1 MARRVTLPPEGTH
14 APDGIR
20 AAGWW
25 HEAEAERGR
34 VVCDLC
40 PRSCRLKPGQRGFCF
55 VRQNLDGELVTTTYG
70 RSTGFCVDPIE
81 KKPLHQFHPGTAVLS
96 FGTAGCNL
104 GCRYCQNWT
113 SARCRDTEAASER
126 ADPETIA
133 RAARRL
139 GCRSVAFTYN
149 DPIVFAEYAMDTARA
164 CRGAGVQTV
173 AVTNGY
179 INPPAR
185 EALFGLMD
193 AANVD
198 LKAFSEEFYSRLCSG
213 RLQPVLDTL
222 RWIARESDVW
232 LEITNLVIP
241 GENDSAD
248 ELKRMCDFV
257 AAELGPDVPL
267 HLTAFHPDFKLTDHA
282 PTPKR
287 TLLAA
292 WEIARAAGLHYV
304 YTGNVV
310 DPAHQHTR
318 CPGCDRV
325 VIERDGY
332 LLGAYHL
339 AGGRCSHCDT
349 PIAGRFD
356 AEPGNW
362 GGRRLPV
369 RIADFASTATDD
381 PSSGKESTM
390 GNPSN
395 PSPGHSPDP
404 SSGRSSEHSSGAE
417 DSGAIGRPVLS
428 AEEEA
433 TVFHAAGQ
441 AVAATVQNRLA
452 PPLRKLLGRAAD
464 LPVYGAFVSLK
475 RSGQLRSCCGYLG
488 SGLRLGEALDH
499 AAVRAAKDDPRFPPI
514 APAEMPHLDMEV
526 WLLWGLKPIAARAR
540 RRADEV
546 VIGRHGLQ
554 IVSGS
559 ARGLLLPGV
568 AVEHGLDAEG
578 FLRQVCLKAGLPTDA
593 WLDDATQLFTFEGDA
608 LRGRLG
614 EQIAEQPVE
623 LLRPSP
629 DELRALAEFC
639 RRNLVALAQGATADC
654 YLAGGFDGDVYGVL
668 LSFRLGEPEQEINCT
683 KFSARR
689 QMPLQ
694 TTLFRLTEGALHA
707 VRAQR
712 IAAQAL
718 VRAEVALTVLLE
730 PAMHGT
736 LDQPD
741 LEGIDPARH
750 AVAVVAPGA
759 SAWVFDPQKSAEELL
774 DEAVRAAGPRDALI
788 TRVVSLTA
796 VSTEPQASA
805 RQMIPPERGP
815 QVRPPAVAGAF
826 YPREPAQVKEA
837 LDELFAG
844 LPEHPPEPWA
854 GALVPH
860 AGWVYSGRLAARTLS
875 RVSIPEEVIVFC
887 PKHRPGG
894 ADWAVAPHGR
904 WSLPGMEVA
913 SDPELAAELA
923 EAIAG
928 LEVDAAAH
936 QQEHAIEVQLPLIA
950 RLAPEARVVGVTIG
964 TGDLE
969 NLLRFGRQLA
979 EFLKTLSRRPLL
991 VISTD
996 MSHLLDEAASRHLD
1010 RAALEAIKSL
1020 DPAEVFHTVRAKRIS
1035 MCGMLP
1041 CVIVMEALSGL
1052 GCLKRCEEVGYTT
1065 SAEAGGDT
1073 SRVVGYAGV
1082 LFG

>member
-1 MARRVTLPPEGTH
+1 MARKVNLPPEGARAT
-14 APDGIR
+14 DGVR

-25 HEAEAERGR
+25 HEVEDGGGQ

-55 VRQNLDGELVTTTYG
+55 VRQNRDGELVTITYG

-81 KKPLHQFHPGTAVLS
+81 KKPLNQFYPGTPVLS

-104 GCRYCQNWT
+104 GCRFCQNWT
-113 SARCRDTEAASER
+113 SAHCRDTEAASQQ
-126 ADPETIA
+126 ADPQTVAE
-133 RAARRL
+133 AARRL

-149 DPIVFAEYAMDTARA
+149 EPIIFAEYAMDTARA
-164 CRGAGVQTV
+164 CRAAGVKTV

-179 INPPAR
+179 ISPQACAPF
-185 EALFGLMD
+185 FGLMD

-198 LKAFSEEFYSRLCSG
+198 LKAFTDEFYSRLCSG

-222 RWIARESDVW
+222 RWIARQSDVW

-241 GENDSAD
+241 RENDSPD

-257 AAELGPDVPL
+257 VGELGPHVPL
-267 HLTAFHPDFKLTDHA
+267 HLTAFHPDFKLTDHPRT
-282 PTPKR
+282 PTR

-292 WEIARAAGLHYV
+292 WEIAKAAGLHYV
-304 YTGNVV
+304 YTGNVA
-310 DPAHQHTR
+310 DPAHQHTL
-318 CPGCDRV
+318 CPGCGRV

-332 LLGAYHL
+332 LLGAFQI
-339 AGGRCSHCDT
+339 AAGRCAYCGT

-356 AEPGNW
+356 DEPGKW
-362 GGRRLPV
+362 GERRLPV
-369 RIADFASTATDD
+369 RISDFAAHTHDA
-381 PSSGKESTM
+381 SSGKESAM

-395 PSPGHSPDP
+395 PPSDRAGERSPGGADTGATQRPELSP
-404 SSGRSSEHSSGAE
+404 
-417 DSGAIGRPVLS
+417 
-428 AEEEA
+428 EEEA
-433 TVFHAAGQ
+433 GVFRAAGRV
-441 AVAATVQNRLA
+441 VAATVEGGSGPA
-452 PPLRKLLGRAAD
+452 VHELLGRAAE

-475 RSGQLRSCCGYLG
+475 RAGQLRSCCGYLG
-488 SGLRLGEALDH
+488 SGLRLSEALDH

-526 WLLWGLKPIAARAR
+526 WLLWGIKPITARGRA
-540 RRADEV
+540 RADEI
-546 VIGRHGLQ
+546 VIGRHGVQ
-554 IVSGS
+554 IARGS

-593 WLDDATQLFTFEGDA
+593 WLDDATQLFTFEGYA
-608 LRGRLG
+608 IRGRLG
-614 EQIAEQPVE
+614 EQLGEQQPAELPG
-623 LLRPSP
+623 PSP
-629 DELRALAEFC
+629 GELRALAEFC
-639 RRNLVALAQGATADC
+639 RRNLVALAQGATPDY
-654 YLAGGFDGDVYGVL
+654 YLACGFDAEVNGVL
-668 LSFRLGEPEQEINCT
+668 LQFRLGEPEQEINCS

-694 TTLFRLTEGALHA
+694 ATLFRLTEGALHA
-707 VRAQR
+707 VRARR
-712 IAAQAL
+712 IAPQEL
-718 VRAEVALTVLLE
+718 VRAEVGLSVLLE
-730 PAMHGT
+730 PAVHGT

-750 AVAVVAPGA
+750 AVAVFAPGA
-759 SAWVFDPQKSAEELL
+759 SAWVFDPQQSVRELL
-774 DEAVRAAGPRDALI
+774 DQAVRTAEPRDAAVA
-788 TRVVSLTA
+788 RVVSFSVATTEERAFA
-796 VSTEPQASA
+796 V
-805 RQMIPPERGP
+805 QMIPPERGP
-815 QVRPPAVAGAF
+815 QVRPPAVSGAF
-826 YPREPAQVKEA
+826 YPRDPAQMKTA
-837 LDELFAG
+837 LDELFAD
-844 LPEHPPEPWA
+844 LPEKPPEPWA

-860 AGWVYSGRLAARTLS
+860 AAWIYSGRMAARTLS
-875 RVSIPEEVIVFC
+875 RVEVPEDVIVFC

-894 ADWAVAPHGR
+894 ADWAVAPHAR
-904 WSLPGMEVA
+904 WSLPGMEVE

-928 LEVDAAAH
+928 LELDAVAH
-936 QQEHAIEVQLPLIA
+936 QYEHAIEVQLPLIA
-950 RLAPEARVVGVTIG
+950 RLAPEARVVGVSIG

-979 EFLKTLSRRPLL
+979 EVLKTLSRRPLL

-996 MSHLLDEAASRHLD
+996 MSHFLDETQSRRLD
-1010 RAALEAIKSL
+1010 RLALRAIASL
-1020 DPAEVFHTVRAKRIS
+1020 DPAEVFHTVRRQQIS

-1041 CVIVMEALSGL
+1041 CVIVMEALSRL
-1052 GCLKRCEEVGYTT
+1052 GCLNRCEEVGYTT
-1065 SAEAGGDT
+1065 SAEASGDT